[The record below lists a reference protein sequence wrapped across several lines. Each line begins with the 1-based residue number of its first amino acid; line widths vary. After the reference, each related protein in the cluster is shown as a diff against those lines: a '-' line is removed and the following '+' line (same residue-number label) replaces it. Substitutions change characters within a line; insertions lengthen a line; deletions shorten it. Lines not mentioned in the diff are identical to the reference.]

1 MDLGGDMRRTHTV
14 ALLGLIITA
23 CGDTKN
29 DNDDTAGEDLGGGSS
44 EGSGCEVV
52 AETPLELDGTT
63 PAGTAVSDIVNILDG
78 VHEAPLTWADDTTTD
93 LTVTITDVTNPRHQ
107 DFEVSSDGSGPMID
121 MACNDQVVVD
131 LTLSI
136 VTADGQLNE
145 SLAHTATLI
154 DGDVSPTLLVDLTE
168 PTGSLNP
175 ADWAEEGADEVTA
188 SLSAQWSEN
197 GIEGV
202 IDGMETS
209 VSGGIALA
217 MRFDIASFA
226 AEGF

>member
-1 MDLGGDMRRTHTV
+1 MRRTLST
-14 ALLGLIITA
+14 ALLGLMVTG
-23 CGDTKN
+23 CGDSKN
-29 DNDDTAGEDLGGGSS
+29 DDDDTGGEDLVGGNN

-52 AETPLELDGTT
+52 AETALELDGTT
-63 PAGTAVSDIVNILDG
+63 PGGTPVSDIVNILNG

-93 LTVTITDVTNPRHQ
+93 LTVTITDVANPRHQ
-107 DFEVSSDGSGPMID
+107 DFEVISDGSGPMIEI
-121 MACNDQVVVD
+121 ACNDQVVLD
-131 LTLSI
+131 IELSI

-145 SLAHTATLI
+145 SMAHTATLI

-175 ADWAEEGADEVTA
+175 VDWAEEGADEVTA

-197 GIEGV
+197 GIEGAV
-202 IDGMETS
+202 HGMETS
-209 VSGGIALA
+209 VSGDVALA